1 MLAFDHIYGLFSHKL
16 FSFVF
21 KILKNEAEADDIVQE
36 VFVKIWESREKLGD
50 YKLLNSYIFTIAYN
64 NSIDLIRKRINN
76 NKYLEHLKNSSV
88 IQITPSTISEIE
100 FNELNTQVEKLIAKL
115 PERQKQ
121 VYLLHRETGL
131 TYPEI
136 AEQLGISKNTVEN
149 HMVKALKYLRQN
161 MDNSLL
167 INMLFVSLFLW
178 SDYFPNSATVLYS
191 LQISSMAKFE
201 AICPV
206 LFSEK
211 NTFFYNG
218 DSGVGGVKRITI
230 WNYLLKAIKSSFI
243 KR

>member
-1 MLAFDHIYGLFSHKL
+1 MRPDNENITQELLIRLKDGDMMAFDQVYERYSHKL

-88 IQITPSTISEIE
+88 ILVTPSVISEVE
-100 FNELNTQVEKLIAKL
+100 FNELNSQVEKLIADL

-121 VYLLHRETGL
+121 VYLLHREQGL

-136 AEQLGISKNTVEN
+136 AERLGISKNTVEN
-149 HMVKALKYLRQN
+149 HMVKALKFLRQN
-161 MDNSLL
+161 IDNSVLVNL
-167 INMLFVSLFLW
+167 LFVYLFL
-178 SDYFPNSATVLYS
+178 
-191 LQISSMAKFE
+191 
-201 AICPV
+201 
-206 LFSEK
+206 
-211 NTFFYNG
+211 
-218 DSGVGGVKRITI
+218 
-230 WNYLLKAIKSSFI
+230 
-243 KR
+243 